1 MRVLIDMQGAQT
13 ASRFRGIGRYSLS
26 LTQAMARLAAAGMT
40 GTPAT
45 NLVSHTLVDQRHP
58 VQIAAETDMTG
69 AR

>member
-1 MRVLIDMQGAQT
+1 
-13 ASRFRGIGRYSLS
+13 
-26 LTQAMARLAAAGMT
+26 MT
-40 GTPAT
+40 GTLAT